1 MSRIEVSTVIDAG
14 VDEVWAVVEDIA
26 RHVDWMLDAE
36 SIRFTSTARQ
46 GVGTTFECVTKIGP
60 VRLTD
65 RMEVTEWSP
74 GRAMGVRH
82 AGVVKGEGRFTL
94 EPAGPGRARFGWEE
108 ALVFPL
114 FMGGPVGA
122 TVAAP
127 ALKQLW
133 AANLRRLKR
142 LIEDQGTASR
152 ASPSPPAY

>member
-1 MSRIEVSTVIDAG
+1 MARVRVSTVIDAD
-14 VDEVWAVVEDIA
+14 VDEVWAAVEDIA

-36 SIRFTSTARQ
+36 SIRFTSASRQ
-46 GVGTTFECVTKIGP
+46 GVGTTFDCVTKIGP

-82 AGVVKGEGRFTL
+82 AGVVTGEGRFTL
-94 EPAGPGRARFGWEE
+94 EPAGPGRTRFGWEE

-127 ALKQLW
+127 ALKQVW

-142 LIEDQGTASR
+142 LIEGPAS
-152 ASPSPPAY
+152 AAAPSPPAY